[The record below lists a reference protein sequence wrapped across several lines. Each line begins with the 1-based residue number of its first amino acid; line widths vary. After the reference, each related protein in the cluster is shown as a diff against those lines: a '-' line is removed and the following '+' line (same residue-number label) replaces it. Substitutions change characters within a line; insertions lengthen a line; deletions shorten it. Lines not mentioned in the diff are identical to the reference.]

1 MEKQI
6 LERNK
11 TEERFPILAQK
22 IDHSSIRQKNNNRI
36 LRLGDYSKAAK

>member
-11 TEERFPILAQK
+11 TEEQFPILAQK
-22 IDHSSIRQKNNNRI
+22 IDHSSIRQKNNRI